1 MSEGADE
8 IDGERGGKEEVA
20 PTSTSRLLLKTG
32 GSAIDPM
39 VIASDSD
46 DGEGADDIIPLSRG
60 EAAGG
65 EEKQQKQEE
74 VDDEE
79 EEAGESFTS
88 ADAEAILFAELQSC
102 RKAVTRG
109 SGKKCQDRSGLGG
122 GGADGIQ
129 QAGAGKESPTG
140 CMRREGLQM
149 RAKVQSKQEVVM
161 EGGSA
166 GNVEAEGQEES
177 EDAETERVDGTVQQ
191 RKKRLILFVEK
202 VDSSFGEKQPGLV
215 DKFYDVLSIYHKV
228 CTSRARAHVS
238 TTEISQTSV
247 CVCTRK
253 KERACVCAGVKA
265 RHHHK
270 RSNRSDN
277 VQA

>member
-8 IDGERGGKEEVA
+8 IDGERGGKEEFA

-39 VIASDSD
+39 VITSDTD
-46 DGEGADDIIPLSRG
+46 DGEGADDIVPLSRG
-60 EAAGG
+60 E

-74 VDDEE
+74 EEDDEE
-79 EEAGESFTS
+79 ETGESFTS

-109 SGKKCQDRSGLGG
+109 SGNKCQDRSGLGG

-129 QAGAGKESPTG
+129 QEGSGKESPTG
-140 CMRREGLQM
+140 CARREGLQM
-149 RAKVQSKQEVVM
+149 RAKVQSKQQVVM

-177 EDAETERVDGTVQQ
+177 EDVEKERVDGTVQQ
-191 RKKRLILFVEK
+191 KKKRLILFLEK
-202 VDSSFGEKQPGLV
+202 VDSSFREKQPDLV
-215 DKFYDVLSIYHKV
+215 DKFYDVLSIYQKV

-238 TTEISQTSV
+238 TKEILQTSV
-247 CVCTRK
+247 CVRTRK
-253 KERACVCAGVKA
+253 KERACACAGVKA
-265 RHHHK
+265 WHHHK